1 MTQIQLLLRVFV
13 SSASRRWMVL
23 DNHFRSSQL
32 AGAIVYHF
40 HRVTPHPSARPKI
53 EGSGIWNGH
62 AVAASE
68 MSSCYLKKP
77 LSMQFFSE
85 QRQGKQHERNNMSKL
100 TTCQA
105 TTWKWQRRQR
115 LSIISEAMSLKLIFH
130 GDVISNAIVHGK
142 AF

>member
-1 MTQIQLLLRVFV
+1 MLRGFV
-13 SSASRRWMVL
+13 SWASRRWMVL

-40 HRVTPHPSARPKI
+40 HWMAPHPSACLKI
-53 EGSGIWNGH
+53 EGSGILNGH
-62 AVAASE
+62 TVAASE
-68 MSSCYLKKP
+68 MSNCYLKKP
-77 LSMQFFSE
+77 LSLQFFSE
-85 QRQGKQHERNNMSKL
+85 QMQKNQDESKNMSKL
-100 TTCQA
+100 ATCQA

-130 GDVISNAIVHGK
+130 GDVISNAIVHSK